1 LEFSVEGEFERSSVP
16 LRLEAIELQKR
27 ETRPVAMNTGR
38 AEQPMQRTDS
48 SPQLTYVNGR
58 TILSIAAGFISIFRY
73 KDGKKWRRANV
84 SIYGGEQTLNWP
96 NHVSMHI
103 CSINYE

>member
-1 LEFSVEGEFERSSVP
+1 VEGEFERSSVP
-16 LRLEAIELQKR
+16 LGSAAFESLTEK
-27 ETRPVAMNTGR
+27 TRPVAMNTGR
-38 AEQPMQRTDS
+38 AEQPMQRTNS

-84 SIYGGEQTLNWP
+84 SIYGGEQTLNWL
-96 NHVSMHI
+96 NRVSMHA
-103 CSINYE
+103 CSTKL